1 MTEYIINTLVFLFFI
16 DFIRFLRYTRLH
28 ITSRRRHTHESDWVE
43 LIMTSDQKVT
53 WGKPV
58 FEQKNHYH
66 FLLMSTGLQLACIKS
81 QMKLKTN
88 ELLC

>member
-1 MTEYIINTLVFLFFI
+1 MLTNTQI
-16 DFIRFLRYTRLH
+16 H
-28 ITSRRRHTHESDWVE
+28 ITSRKRHTHESDWVE

-53 WGKPV
+53 GGKPV

-66 FLLMSTGLQLACIKS
+66 FLLMGTCLQSARIKS
-81 QMKLKTN
+81 QMKLNTN